1 MAISVNAKLK
11 KFAKNNDHRIVS
23 FVAETPLGSTIQFEG
38 CVTKEDSAKVVEMI
52 EEIIKLTSITDSV

>member
-23 FVAETPLGSTIQFEG
+23 FVAEPPLGLTIQFEG
-38 CVTKEDSAKVVEMI
+38 CVTKEHQSLMRRLKYQRSE
-52 EEIIKLTSITDSV
+52 K